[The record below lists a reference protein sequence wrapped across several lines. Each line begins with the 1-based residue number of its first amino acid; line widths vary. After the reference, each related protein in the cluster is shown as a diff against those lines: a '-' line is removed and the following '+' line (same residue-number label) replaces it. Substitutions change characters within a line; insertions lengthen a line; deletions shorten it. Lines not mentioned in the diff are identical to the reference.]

1 MKKNRFFTGVMC
13 TLAVVALSACGQEA
27 QEQLQYVSLSQA
39 GCTFFGTD
47 NEPLAVT
54 VETSPAQWAAEA
66 SASWVKAEPG
76 EDGTTLVLSVE
87 DNDGDA
93 ERKAAVTVTAG
104 QASQTITVYQLAPDL
119 SINRFRKERMF
130 QNGGVVSPS
139 GKYIGGF
146 TNKAMEDNTWEYYP
160 VIIDTETGEKIK
172 LGPFPSALFKCSQP
186 FAITDYGQLFISDHE
201 NGGSVIFDLNGDY
214 MLSSIPEG
222 CTNRG
227 NVMGVSGDG
236 SKWVGYAIS
245 EKQEGERIGQYRP
258 IIWEDGEARML
269 SMPEKNFKGEDFS
282 VGAMARGISADGSV
296 IYGTT
301 WDNSDGA
308 MIYWKDGK
316 VKYVGEDLLCQRN
329 SQPGRNL
336 QDESLGQ
343 LDSRRLSGDNGQYG
357 RLFDGR
363 QFVPGLLQYGNGDDC
378 RIGGVQRCQGRACDR
393 RGHRIHCTAYGRRR
407 SVRPQCGSCHRNGS
421 RMGLQR
427 IRSHHSVGYL
437 HQKRFAGRSGGARYG
452 YGTAGG
458 YEGENLPVV
467 HHSSGTITKNSFHN
481 FYIRLFDRWLVRGF
495 VRYPSEGGYRA
506 GTGLLPASRRRGNFG
521 PYRTLTVYLAYF

>member
-39 GCTFFGTD
+39 GCTFFSTD

-236 SKWVGYAIS
+236 SKWVGYATS

-316 VKYVGEDLLCQRN
+316 VKYVGEDVHEIKSVTIPYPEGDETFYYAN
-329 SQPGRNL
+329 GIVSQAEIYKMSP
-336 QDESLGQ
+336 
-343 LDSRRLSGDNGQYG
+343 SGNWIAGAYQEITVNTDDYSTVASSCPAFYNTETETTVVLEEYSGAKGVHVTDGGIAFIALPMAGGEVYDLNAGVAIGTVAEWVYSEYG
-357 RLFDGR
+357 LIIPSDIFIKSVSPDGR
-363 QFVPGLLQYGNGDDC
+363 
-378 RIGGVQRCQGRACDR
+378 
-393 RGHRIHCTAYGRRR
+393 
-407 SVRPQCGSCHRNGS
+407 
-421 RMGLQR
+421 
-427 IRSHHSVGYL
+427 
-437 HQKRFAGRSGGARYG
+437 
-452 YGTAGG
+452 
-458 YEGENLPVV
+458 VV
-467 HHSSGTITKNSFHN
+467 
-481 FYIRLFDRWLVRGF
+481 L
-495 VRYPSEGGYRA
+495 
-506 GTGLLPASRRRGNFG
+506 GTGTEQPAGMKGRIY
-521 PYRTLTVYLAYF
+521 PWYIIPPAQ

>member
-1 MKKNRFFTGVMC
+1 MLCVLWR
-13 TLAVVALSACGQEA
+13 LSCGQEA

-316 VKYVGEDLLCQRN
+316 LQNVGKDIFKLTPVNASDGAGGTYETNLIEAGMYCFAENQNISPNGKWIAGKYREE
-329 SQPGRNL
+329 SM
-336 QDESLGQ
+336 DE
-343 LDSRRLSGDNGQYG
+343 NGLITKGTIYPAFYNTETETTTVM
-357 RLFDGR
+357 RDY
-363 QFVPGLLQYGNGDDC
+363 PD
-378 RIGGVQRCQGRACDR
+378 
-393 RGHRIHCTAYGRRR
+393 CTAVGATDDGIGLIAEGTSMQTSGFLVEIETGIHLGNCLDYIQERWGITVTTGYISYIPAPGDRMLGTMMTTSATGVSFTQF
-407 SVRPQCGSCHRNGS
+407 SVSPRP
-421 RMGLQR
+421 
-427 IRSHHSVGYL
+427 V
-437 HQKRFAGRSGGARYG
+437 K
-452 YGTAGG
+452 
-458 YEGENLPVV
+458 
-467 HHSSGTITKNSFHN
+467 
-481 FYIRLFDRWLVRGF
+481 
-495 VRYPSEGGYRA
+495 
-506 GTGLLPASRRRGNFG
+506 
-521 PYRTLTVYLAYF
+521 

>member
-1 MKKNRFFTGVMC
+1 MESRINWR
-13 TLAVVALSACGQEA
+13 S
-27 QEQLQYVSLSQA
+27 S
-39 GCTFFGTD
+39 TD

-316 VKYVGEDLLCQRN
+316 VKYVGEDVHEIKSVTIPYPEGDETFYYAN
-329 SQPGRNL
+329 GIVSQAEIYKMSP
-336 QDESLGQ
+336 
-343 LDSRRLSGDNGQYG
+343 SGNWIAGAYQEITVNTDDYSTVASSCPAFYNTETETTVVLEEYSGAKGVHVTDGGIAFIALPMAGGEVYDLNAGVAIGTVAEWVYSEYG
-357 RLFDGR
+357 LIIPSDIFIKSVSPDGR
-363 QFVPGLLQYGNGDDC
+363 
-378 RIGGVQRCQGRACDR
+378 
-393 RGHRIHCTAYGRRR
+393 
-407 SVRPQCGSCHRNGS
+407 
-421 RMGLQR
+421 
-427 IRSHHSVGYL
+427 
-437 HQKRFAGRSGGARYG
+437 
-452 YGTAGG
+452 
-458 YEGENLPVV
+458 VV
-467 HHSSGTITKNSFHN
+467 
-481 FYIRLFDRWLVRGF
+481 L
-495 VRYPSEGGYRA
+495 
-506 GTGLLPASRRRGNFG
+506 GTGTEQPAGMKGRIY
-521 PYRTLTVYLAYF
+521 PWYIIPPAQ